1 MELKFFRPLRRIFF
15 FYKIVS
21 MKNKILLQK
30 IIFLFLSFF
39 LFFNFS
45 CKNKYYSQS
54 EQKLKEVLSDV
65 YSKIDE
71 KSKIDSAVD
80 EYLSSLSLVQ
90 RISQLFIINLEGN
103 ERFIPVEFEYEVS
116 KEKKDS
122 NALIPAGYLFF
133 SYNINSSPEKII
145 DFTDSI
151 KGYCS
156 KRNLVPPFLSIDQ
169 EGGLVNRLKDVSGPL
184 PSAKRVSEC
193 LSVKDSY
200 YLYSLQ
206 ALQMNC
212 LGFNLNFFPLAEIS
226 TEKNEKFLNGRSF
239 GSENQVISYGR
250 AAINAFSHNSIAS
263 VLKHFPGNSNVDP
276 HTGLPEIDLSLQE
289 LEKSLAGFKNLISY
303 NPEGVLLSHA
313 KTLAFDKE
321 NPACFSEK
329 WISERLLND
338 FGFSGI
344 VFSDDIFMAAL
355 NKNGFPPEKASL
367 MALKAGVDCIMISEK
382 RFAKSAGIIYESLKQ
397 DSSLL
402 EKINASAK
410 KMIEFKIKYKILSLV
425 KDDDSFYH
433 VRSQKENEKQIRL
446 EKFYKAKDENVSFY
460 LKHFVK
466 R

>member
-1 MELKFFRPLRRIFF
+1 MKNKFFLQKKIFF
-15 FYKIVS
+15 FVLAI
-21 MKNKILLQK
+21 
-30 IIFLFLSFF
+30 F

-54 EQKLKEVLSDV
+54 EQKLKETLSDI
-65 YSKIDE
+65 YSKSDE
-71 KSKIDSAVD
+71 KSKIDLAVE
-80 EYLSSLSLVQ
+80 EYLSSLSLIQ

-103 ERFIPVEFEYEVS
+103 EKFIPVEFEYEVS
-116 KEKKDS
+116 KDKNDS

-133 SYNINSSPEKII
+133 SYNINSSLEKII

-151 KGYCS
+151 KNYCS
-156 KRNLVPPFLSIDQ
+156 ERNLVIPFLSIDQ

-200 YLYSLQ
+200 RLYSLQ
-206 ALQMNC
+206 AFQMNC

-226 TEKNEKFLNGRSF
+226 TDKNEGFLNGRSF

-276 HTGLPEIDLSLQE
+276 HTGLPEIDLSLEE
-289 LEKSLAGFKNLISY
+289 LEKSLEGFKNLVSY
-303 NPEGVLLSHA
+303 SPEGVLLSHA
-313 KTLAFDKE
+313 KTLSFDSE
-321 NPACFSEK
+321 NPACFSKK
-329 WISERLLND
+329 WISERLVDD
-338 FGFSGI
+338 FGFNGI

-382 RFAKSAGIIYESLKQ
+382 RFAKSAGIIYEHLQQ

-402 EKINASAK
+402 EKINVSAK
-410 KMIEFKIKYKILSLV
+410 KMIEFKIKYKILSLS
-425 KDDDSFYH
+425 KDENSFYH
-433 VRSQKENEKQIRL
+433 IVPQKLNEKQIRL
-446 EKFYKAKDENVSFY
+446 EKFYKAKEENVRFY
-460 LKHFVK
+460 LEHFSK

>member
-1 MELKFFRPLRRIFF
+1 
-15 FYKIVS
+15 

-30 IIFLFLSFF
+30 IIFLFLIFF
-39 LFFNFS
+39 LFLNFS

-289 LEKSLAGFKNLISY
+289 LEKSLEGFKNLISY

-425 KDDDSFYH
+425 KDEDSFYH

-446 EKFYKAKDENVSFY
+446 EKFYKAKEENVSFY